1 MIKNININLLTPMQE
16 NPFQINDDV
25 EMEILTDSIRES
37 GILNPIIVRK
47 TDAGY
52 EVISGNRRVYAAAMA
67 GYDEVPAVVKE
78 MNRDEAIIAMV
89 NSNLQ
94 REKLLPSEKAYAYK
108 LKHEAIKRQGIRTGL
123 FGGHHDHKSRDE
135 VSETESGRPSGQQI
149 YQINRA

>member
-1 MIKNININLLTPMQE
+1 MIKSININLLTPMQE

-135 VSETESGRPSGQQI
+135 VSETESGRPSGQ
-149 YQINRA
+149 

>member
-1 MIKNININLLTPMQE
+1 MIKNININLLTPIQE
-16 NPFQINDDV
+16 NPFHINDDV
-25 EMEILTDSIRES
+25 DMEILIDSIRES

-135 VSETESGRPSGQQI
+135 VSETESGRPSGQ
-149 YQINRA
+149 

>member
-135 VSETESGRPSGQQI
+135 VSETESGRTSGQQI

>member
-47 TDAGY
+47 TDADY

>member
-94 REKLLPSEKAYAYK
+94 REKLLPSEKDYAYK

>member
-16 NPFQINDDV
+16 NPFQFNDDV

-135 VSETESGRPSGQQI
+135 VSETESGRPSGQQR

>member
-47 TDAGY
+47 TVAGY

>member
-67 GYDEVPAVVKE
+67 GYDKVPAVVKE

>member
-52 EVISGNRRVYAAAMA
+52 EVISGNRRVYGAAMA

>member
-94 REKLLPSEKAYAYK
+94 RETLLPSEKAYAYK

>member
-1 MIKNININLLTPMQE
+1 MIKNININLLTPIQE
-16 NPFQINDDV
+16 NPFHINDDV
-25 EMEILTDSIRES
+25 EMEILIDSIRES

-52 EVISGNRRVYAAAMA
+52 EVISGNRRVYAAAMV

-135 VSETESGRPSGQQI
+135 VSETESGRPSGQ
-149 YQINRA
+149 

>member
-123 FGGHHDHKSRDE
+123 FGGHHDHKS
-135 VSETESGRPSGQQI
+135 T
-149 YQINRA
+149 

>member
-1 MIKNININLLTPMQE
+1 MIKSINIDLLTPMKE
-16 NPFQINDDV
+16 NPFHINDDV
-25 EMEILTDSIRES
+25 EMEILIDSIRES

>member
-78 MNRDEAIIAMV
+78 MNREEAIIAMV

>member
-52 EVISGNRRVYAAAMA
+52 EVISGNRRVSAAAMA

>member
-52 EVISGNRRVYAAAMA
+52 EVISGNRRVYAAAMV

>member
-37 GILNPIIVRK
+37 WILNPIIVRK

>member
-1 MIKNININLLTPMQE
+1 MIKNININLLTTMQE
-16 NPFQINDDV
+16 NPFHINDDV

>member
-123 FGGHHDHKSRDE
+123 FGGHHDHKSRYE

>member
-1 MIKNININLLTPMQE
+1 MIKKININLLTPMQE

>member
-1 MIKNININLLTPMQE
+1 MNKNININLLTPMQE

>member
-149 YQINRA
+149 YQSNRA

>member
-135 VSETESGRPSGQQI
+135 VSETESGGPSGQQI

>member
-123 FGGHHDHKSRDE
+123 FGGHHDLKSRDE

>member
-135 VSETESGRPSGQQI
+135 VSETESGRPSGQ
-149 YQINRA
+149 

>member
-78 MNRDEAIIAMV
+78 MNRDEAIIALV

-94 REKLLPSEKAYAYK
+94 REELLPSEKAYAYK

>member
-16 NPFQINDDV
+16 NPFHINDDV
-25 EMEILTDSIRES
+25 EMEIITDSIRES

-94 REKLLPSEKAYAYK
+94 REKLIPSEKAYAYK

>member
-1 MIKNININLLTPMQE
+1 MIKNININLLTPLQE
-16 NPFQINDDV
+16 NPFQLNDDV

-78 MNRDEAIIAMV
+78 MNIDEAIIAMV

>member
-108 LKHEAIKRQGIRTGL
+108 LKHEAIKRQGLRTGL

>member
-108 LKHEAIKRQGIRTGL
+108 LKHEANKRQGIRTGL

>member
-16 NPFQINDDV
+16 NPFHINDDV

-135 VSETESGRPSGQQI
+135 VSETESGRPSGQ
-149 YQINRA
+149 

>member
-52 EVISGNRRVYAAAMA
+52 EVISGNY
-67 GYDEVPAVVKE
+67 
-78 MNRDEAIIAMV
+78 
-89 NSNLQ
+89 
-94 REKLLPSEKAYAYK
+94 
-108 LKHEAIKRQGIRTGL
+108 
-123 FGGHHDHKSRDE
+123 
-135 VSETESGRPSGQQI
+135 
-149 YQINRA
+149 

>member
-47 TDAGY
+47 NDAGY

>member
-67 GYDEVPAVVKE
+67 VYDEVPAVVKE
-78 MNRDEAIIAMV
+78 MNRDEAISAMV

>member
-1 MIKNININLLTPMQE
+1 MIKNTNINLLTPMQE

>member
-78 MNRDEAIIAMV
+78 MNRDEASIAMV

>member
-123 FGGHHDHKSRDE
+123 FGGYHDHKSRDE

>member
-1 MIKNININLLTPMQE
+1 
-16 NPFQINDDV
+16 
-25 EMEILTDSIRES
+25 
-37 GILNPIIVRK
+37 
-47 TDAGY
+47 
-52 EVISGNRRVYAAAMA
+52 MA

>member
-135 VSETESGRPSGQQI
+135 VSETERGRPSGQQI